1 MKTILCFGD
10 SNTYGYQPE
19 TKKRYD
25 ETTRWTCLLQ
35 QAIQPYGWRVVE
47 EGLCGRTTNL
57 NGIRRENRNGAAVLP
72 MLLESHA
79 PLDAVIL
86 MLGTNDCKTQFH
98 ATPESIGA
106 GIEALIAQVRAFDE
120 QLPILLVSPIHLAAD
135 IAEKDPAFSADSV
148 PISYALKS
156 VYAAIAEREHCMFF
170 AASDYAEPSDA
181 DGEHLYA
188 EGHQKLTKQM
198 LNALQPLLCGKEQ
211 EK

>member
-79 PLDAVIL
+79 
-86 MLGTNDCKTQFH
+86 
-98 ATPESIGA
+98 TPESIGA

-135 IAEKDPAFSADSV
+135 IAEKDSAFSADSV
-148 PISYALKS
+148 SISYALKS

-181 DGEHLYA
+181 DGEHLDA

>member
-1 MKTILCFGD
+1 MNSFQFYWFPPFILQRD
-10 SNTYGYQPE
+10 Q
-19 TKKRYD
+19 RIWD
-25 ETTRWTCLLQ
+25 
-35 QAIQPYGWRVVE
+35 
-47 EGLCGRTTNL
+47 
-57 NGIRRENRNGAAVLP
+57 
-72 MLLESHA
+72 
-79 PLDAVIL
+79 
-86 MLGTNDCKTQFH
+86 
-98 ATPESIGA
+98 
-106 GIEALIAQVRAFDE
+106 
-120 QLPILLVSPIHLAAD
+120 LAAD

-181 DGEHLYA
+181 DGEHLDA

>member
-19 TKKRYD
+19 MKKRYD

-135 IAEKDPAFSADSV
+135 IAE
-148 PISYALKS
+148 
-156 VYAAIAEREHCMFF
+156 
-170 AASDYAEPSDA
+170 PSDA
-181 DGEHLYA
+181 DGEHLDA